1 MRNSI
6 EIKVRELLKAIHN
19 IAVYHDSGNWT
30 PSAKQ
35 KWPLRHGAW
44 NRAIKTLV
52 SDFTWRFFMCSKLW
66 TCICFDLIWEH
77 FVFHLEVLENP
88 GENWELLVEGFLEY
102 RRRDPVASGIAAL
115 HTPKGQETMTEI
127 LREMVQTI
135 NGPIVIAWDTQEQK
149 VSWKMLLK
157 RNQPHH

>member
-1 MRNSI
+1 
-6 EIKVRELLKAIHN
+6 
-19 IAVYHDSGNWT
+19 
-30 PSAKQ
+30 
-35 KWPLRHGAW
+35 
-44 NRAIKTLV
+44 
-52 SDFTWRFFMCSKLW
+52 MCSKLW

-77 FVFHLEVLENP
+77 FVFHLKVLENP

-149 VSWKMLLK
+149 VSRKII
-157 RNQPHH
+157 

>member
-1 MRNSI
+1 MAIETWGMKQGHKNSYFRPLPGDFLYAQSC
-6 EIKVRELLKAIHN
+6 EHAFLLICYE
-19 IAVYHDSGNWT
+19 V
-30 PSAKQ
+30 
-35 KWPLRHGAW
+35 
-44 NRAIKTLV
+44 
-52 SDFTWRFFMCSKLW
+52 
-66 TCICFDLIWEH
+66 TC
-77 FVFHLEVLENP
+77 FHLKVLENP

-149 VSWKMLLK
+149 VSRKMLLK